1 MSGSLNKSDVLA
13 DLFDGLFLAL
23 IEDDLVLF
31 EQVTTLGVNGD
42 DQGAE
47 LVDVAVPQSFRH
59 TEVTPLGLDD
69 LLHLGGSH
77 NGVTGGED
85 TVDGTELLAGAL
97 GVGTHAALAHD
108 DADTGLLHELILEL
122 FHTHGGSGADRHHL
136 EFVVLQRADDGA
148 GVEDGSVLDVHRQR
162 AALFHEAA
170 VCHIAAGGQV
180 AVQVNDITDMD
191 VLQVLC
197 GDRSGKN
204 FLSVF
209 HRQHYKVTP
218 E

>member
-1 MSGSLNKSDVLA
+1 MLA
-13 DLFDGLFLAL
+13 NFLDGLILAL

-31 EQVTTLGVNGD
+31 EQVATLSVDGN
-42 DQGAE
+42 DQGAK
-47 LVDVAVPQSFRH
+47 LVNMAVPQSFRH

-77 NGVTGGED
+77 NGVTGREN

-97 GVGTHAALAHD
+97 GVGAHAALAHD

-122 FHTHGGSGADRHHL
+122 FHTHGGGGAHRHHL
-136 EFVVLQRADDGA
+136 ELVVLQRANDGA
-148 GVEDGSVLDVHRQR
+148 GVENGSVLDVHRQR

-170 VCHIAAGGQV
+170 VRHITAGGQV

-191 VLQVLC
+191 VLQVFC
-197 GDRSGKN
+197 GDRSREN

-209 HRQHYKVTP
+209 NGQHYKVTP

>member
-1 MSGSLNKSDVLA
+1 M
-13 DLFDGLFLAL
+13 
-23 IEDDLVLF
+23 
-31 EQVTTLGVNGD
+31 
-42 DQGAE
+42 
-47 LVDVAVPQSFRH
+47 AVPQSFRH

-77 NGVTGGED
+77 NGVTGREN
-85 TVDGTELLAGAL
+85 TVDGTKLLAGAL
-97 GVGTHAALAHD
+97 GVGAHAALAHD

-122 FHTHGGSGADRHHL
+122 LHTHGGGGAHRHHL
-136 EFVVLQRADDGA
+136 ELVVLQRANDGA

-170 VCHIAAGGQV
+170 VCHVTAGGQV

-197 GDRSGKN
+197 GDRSSKDL
-204 FLSVF
+204 FSVF
-209 HRQHYKVTP
+209 NGQHYKVTP